1 MKYLNHKL
9 IVHTLIVGMFQVEWI
24 INGNMVMGSVE
35 DEKFYFEFPKKENL
49 NELTIQLDQDGVALG
64 MRAM

>member
-1 MKYLNHKL
+1 
-9 IVHTLIVGMFQVEWI
+9 MFQVEWI

-49 NELTIQLDQDGVALG
+49 NQLTIQLDQDGVALG